1 MIFTDIVIAV
11 IAAAVIGIIFHLLR
25 QPSII
30 GFIVAGLVISSLG
43 YITKENVE
51 IISDLSSIGVTL
63 LLFIVGLEMNLK
75 ELKHVGRP
83 AILVGL
89 GQMVFTFSLGL
100 AICYALGFATIPSLY
115 ISIALTFS
123 STIVVVKLLSE
134 KKALRSLYGRIV
146 IGALL
151 VQDAVAILLLL
162 FLSGFA
168 GGGED
173 LGGSFFLTLIKGSI
187 FIALVMFSSR
197 YLYKLLDL
205 IGRSRELLF
214 LFSIAWALGISAF
227 ASSELVGLSMEVGGF
242 LAGLALAGSAEN
254 FQISSRL
261 RPIRDF
267 FLILFFVGLGTSM
280 MLGITAEAI
289 SSTVILS
296 LFVLIGNPII
306 ILIIMGVMGYRART
320 SFLSGLT
327 FAQVSEFSF
336 VVMALGSRLGHLGS
350 AEVSLVTLVG
360 IITILTSSYF
370 IYYGDK
376 IYEAFKPVLRFFEK
390 KRGVVEESAE
400 ETHLSDHLV
409 LIGVHRMGQGIL
421 RTLTGSVRDFVA
433 VDFDPV
439 VVKRLRE
446 EGFPV
451 FYGDITEE
459 SIQDFVGLDKASV
472 IISTAPDIRDNISI
486 LSSVRSHDSAA
497 KVILTADSEREAREL
512 YNEGADYVI
521 LPHFL
526 GGKEL
531 IDIVGKDGVFTDL
544 KKLKQR
550 DLHLMNSND
559 NFLSD

>member
-1 MIFTDIVIAV
+1 MLFTDIVIAV
-11 IAAAVIGIIFHLLR
+11 IAAAAIGILFHLLR

-30 GFIVAGLVISSLG
+30 GFIAAGLVISSLG
-43 YITKENVE
+43 YITQENVE
-51 IISDLSSIGVTL
+51 IISGLSSLGVAL

-75 ELKHVGRP
+75 ELKHIGRP

-89 GQMVFTFSLGL
+89 GQIVFTFSLGF
-100 AICYALGFATIPSLY
+100 AILYTLGFATIPSLY
-115 ISIALTFS
+115 ISVALTFS

-134 KKALRSLYGRIV
+134 KKDLRSLYGRIV
-146 IGALL
+146 LGALL
-151 VQDAVAILLLL
+151 VQDVVAILLLL

-168 GGGED
+168 GGED
-173 LGGSFFLTLIKGSI
+173 LGRSFFLTLIKGSI

-214 LFSIAWALGISAF
+214 LFSIAWALGISAL
-227 ASSELVGLSMEVGGF
+227 AGSEFVGLSMEVGGF
-242 LAGLALAGSAEN
+242 LAGLALAGSSEN

-261 RPIRDF
+261 RPLRDF

-280 MLGITAEAI
+280 MLGITSEAI
-289 SSTVILS
+289 FPTVILS
-296 LFVLIGNPII
+296 LFVLVGNPLI
-306 ILIIMGVMGYRART
+306 ILIIMGIMGYKART

-327 FAQVSEFSF
+327 FAQISEFSF
-336 VVMALGSRLGHLGS
+336 VIMVLGSRLGHLGS
-350 AEVSLVTLVG
+350 AEVSLVTLIG
-360 IITILTSSYF
+360 IMTILTSSYF

-376 IYEAFKPVLRFFEK
+376 IYEVFKPALKFFEK
-390 KRGVVEESAE
+390 KRGIVEEPVE
-400 ETHLSDHLV
+400 ETNLSDHLV

-421 RTLTGSVRDFVA
+421 RTLASSSRDFVA

-439 VVKRLRE
+439 VVRHLRE

-459 SIQDFVGLDKASV
+459 AIRDFVGLDKASV
-472 IISTAPDIRDNISI
+472 IISTAPDMRDNLSI
-486 LSSVRSHDSAA
+486 LSSARSRGAKA
-497 KVILTADSEREAREL
+497 KVILTADSEREAEEL
-512 YNEGADYVI
+512 YKEGADYVI

-531 IDIVGKDGVFTDL
+531 VDILSKDHTFSSL
-544 KKLKQR
+544 KKLKER
-550 DLHLMNSND
+550 DISSFGNGSRDSLY
-559 NFLSD
+559 

>member
-1 MIFTDIVIAV
+1 MLFTDIVIAV
-11 IAAAVIGIIFHLLR
+11 IAAAAIGIFFHLLR

-30 GFIVAGLVISSLG
+30 GFIAAGLAISSLG
-43 YITKENVE
+43 YITQENVE
-51 IISDLSSIGVTL
+51 IISGLSSLGITL

-75 ELKHVGRP
+75 ELKHIGRP
-83 AILVGL
+83 AILAGL
-89 GQMVFTFSLGL
+89 GQIVFTFSLGF
-100 AICYALGFATIPSLY
+100 AILYTLGFATIPSLY

-134 KKALRSLYGRIV
+134 KNDLRSLYGRIV
-146 IGALL
+146 LGVLL
-151 VQDAVAILLLL
+151 VQDVVAILLLL

-168 GGGED
+168 GGED
-173 LGGSFFLTLIKGSI
+173 LGRSFFLTLIKGSI

-214 LFSIAWALGISAF
+214 LFSIAWALGISAL
-227 ASSELVGLSMEVGGF
+227 AGSEFVGLSMEVGGF

-261 RPIRDF
+261 RPLRDF

-280 MLGITAEAI
+280 MLGITSEAI
-289 SSTVILS
+289 FPTVILS
-296 LFVLIGNPII
+296 LFVLVGNPLI
-306 ILIIMGVMGYRART
+306 ILIIMGIMGYKART
-320 SFLSGLT
+320 SLLSGLA
-327 FAQVSEFSF
+327 FAQISEFSF
-336 VVMALGSRLGHLGS
+336 VIVVLGSRLGHLGS
-350 AEVSLVTLVG
+350 AEVSIVTLIG
-360 IITILTSSYF
+360 IMTILISSYF

-376 IYEAFKPVLRFFEK
+376 IYEVLKPALKFFEMK
-390 KRGVVEESAE
+390 GGAVEEPVE
-400 ETHLSDHLV
+400 ETNLSNHLV

-421 RTLTGSVRDFVA
+421 RTLAGSSRDFVA

-439 VVKRLRE
+439 LVKRLRE

-459 SIQDFVGLDKASV
+459 AIRDFVGLDKASV
-472 IISTAPDIRDNISI
+472 IISTAPDMRDNLSI
-486 LSSVRSHDSAA
+486 LSSARSRGVKA
-497 KVILTADSEREAREL
+497 KVILTADSEREAEEL
-512 YNEGADYVI
+512 YKEGADYVI

-531 IDIVGKDGVFTDL
+531 VDILSKDHTFSSL
-544 KKLKQR
+544 KKLKER
-550 DLHLMNSND
+550 DINSFGNG
-559 NFLSD
+559 FRASPY